1 MNLGG
6 DRVRFRAIKPGDLD
20 LERRGRLQMPE

>member
-6 DRVRFRAIKPGDLD
+6 DRVRFRAIKTDDLD